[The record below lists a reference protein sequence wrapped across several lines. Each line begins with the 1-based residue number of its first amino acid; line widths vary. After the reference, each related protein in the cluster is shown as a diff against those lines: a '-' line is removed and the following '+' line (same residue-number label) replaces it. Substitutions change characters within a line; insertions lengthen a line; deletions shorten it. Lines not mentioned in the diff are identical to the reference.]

1 MKGGL
6 EHTLQGNIYGEHP
19 FNWFYWRSLQNVQ
32 MTLVVRREKEIHGNI
47 LVF

>member
-19 FNWFYWRSLQNVQ
+19 FNWFYWGSLHTVQ
-32 MTLVVRREKEIHGNI
+32 MTHAVRREKEKHGNI
-47 LVF
+47 LLF